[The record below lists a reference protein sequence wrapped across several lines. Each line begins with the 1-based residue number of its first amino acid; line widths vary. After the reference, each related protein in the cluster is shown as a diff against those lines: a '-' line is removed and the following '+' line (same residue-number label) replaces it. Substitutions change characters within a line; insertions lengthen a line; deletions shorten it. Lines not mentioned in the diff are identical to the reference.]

1 MDLAVVV
8 IHGIGSSAPG
18 YADGLRAAVA
28 DHLGADAG
36 RIAWA
41 PILWSD
47 VLGPRQAAYLERAR
61 TQARLDWLKLRG
73 FVVEGLGDAAAY
85 SYVDRP
91 TGTYVEIHDRIRRR
105 VRELYTDQLNRTAV
119 PMVVLAH
126 SLGSHVI
133 SSYIWDTQKGEPTG
147 AGAGASPFERM
158 EWLAGMIT
166 FGSTIPLFTFAYDP
180 VVPIAFPGTALPPG
194 VAARARWLNYYD
206 ADDVL
211 GYPLKPLGPEYHAVV
226 DADVEINVG
235 GLAISMTP
243 LSHGEYWTDSS
254 LTRPVADYLAGLLA

>member
-8 IHGIGSSAPG
+8 IHGIGSSGPG
-18 YADGLRAAVA
+18 YADGFRAAVS
-28 DHLGADAG
+28 DRLGADAA
-36 RIAWA
+36 RVAWA
-41 PILWSD
+41 PVLWSD

-85 SYVDRP
+85 SFVDQP
-91 TGTYVEIHDRIRRR
+91 TGTYVAVHDRIRRR
-105 VRELYTDQLNRTAV
+105 VRELWTGELNRTPV

-133 SSYIWDTQKGEPTG
+133 SSYIWDTQKGKPTG
-147 AGAGASPFERM
+147 ADPASSPFERM

-180 VVPIAFPGTALPPG
+180 VTPIAFPGAALP
-194 VAARARWLNYYD
+194 AAVRNRARWLNYYD

-211 GYPLKPLGPEYHAVV
+211 GYPLKPLSPEYDAVV
-226 DADVEINVG
+226 DADVVIDVG
-235 GLAISMTP
+235 GLGISMTP
-243 LSHGEYWTDSS
+243 LSHGEYWEDRGFV
-254 LTRPVADYLAGLLA
+254 RPVAEYLAGLL